1 MANEESSEVASL
13 DGAQRAAILMMVLGE
28 AEASKVLKFMDPEEL
43 ELIGSAINGLKDVSQ
58 HNIYDVLNDF
68 SKVNN
73 EQTPLDI
80 GATRLP

>member
-1 MANEESSEVASL
+1 MTSEETAGAASL

-43 ELIGSAINGLKDVSQ
+43 ELIGSAISGLKDVKQ
-58 HNIYDVLNDF
+58 NHIYDVLNDF

-73 EQTPLDI
+73 EHTPLDI
-80 GATRLP
+80 GA